1 MAWLKAGGRHAGR
14 VIEITELRAT
24 ADKMLE
30 MLDRL
35 ADIERRKAEIE
46 EVGSAPFVEL
56 AAEAEALAQV
66 VFRWSQLQLQQ
77 AIAATLV
84 PREERAVRLADI
96 QPRRLDVILAD
107 WRQAQVRLDA
117 ARPGTPEALRAA
129 DDVERLRTEY
139 RAAQRDKQ

>member
-1 MAWLKAGGRHAGR
+1 M
-14 VIEITELRAT
+14 IEITELRAT